1 MSPQQ
6 RFLLL
11 LIVVGA
17 LATVLGLVSKR
28 ASLLP
33 YPVVLAAAG
42 VVIGLLPGGQLT
54 HIGADVILLA
64 FVPGLV
70 FEAAL
75 TLDLPELR
83 RRLLPIGLLASAGV
97 ALTVVLIGTLTHLI
111 LGLSWASGV
120 LLGAILATTDP
131 IAVVTLMR
139 RMNAPAGLSAIL
151 EGESLFNDGT
161 GVAVFTAVLATIL
174 SGAPSVGDATLRF
187 LEITLG
193 GTAIGLAVGFLGLLL
208 LRFAADAPLEILATL
223 VIAYGSYL
231 AADVVHAS
239 GIVAVVVAGIVV
251 ARYGSAIGR
260 LHGPQLLGFW
270 SLLAFVLN
278 AVLFILVGAALPA
291 WRLVPVLGFV
301 VVVFLIMLVTRAVP
315 VYGLLGAS
323 ALRPPPIPWAW
334 RHLTFWAGL
343 RGALSVAL
351 ALSVANIA
359 AVDSRVSV
367 IAYGVVLL
375 SLLVQGGLVSPVTR
389 VLGMGAVPGAGFAR
403 PGTLRGD
410 VPPQA
415 HEAP

>member
-1 MSPQQ
+1 MSAQQ

-11 LIVVGA
+11 LILVGA

-28 ASLLP
+28 ARLLP
-33 YPVVLAAAG
+33 YPVVLAGAG
-42 VVIGLLPGGQLT
+42 VVVGLLPGGQLT
-54 HIGADVILLA
+54 QVSSDVILLA

-75 TLDLPELR
+75 TLDLAELR
-83 RRLLPIGLLASAGV
+83 RRMLPVGLLATVGV
-97 ALTVVLIGTLTHLI
+97 ALTVLLIGTLSHLI
-111 LGLSWASGV
+111 LGLSWASGM
-120 LLGAILATTDP
+120 LLGAILAATDP

-139 RMNAPAGLSAIL
+139 RLKAPGGLSAIL

-161 GVAVFTAVLATIL
+161 GVALFTAVLATIL
-174 SGAPSVGDATLRF
+174 SGSPSLGDAAVRF
-187 LEITLG
+187 VEITLG
-193 GTAIGLAVGFLGLLL
+193 GAAIGLAVGFLGLLL
-208 LRFAADAPLEILATL
+208 LRFAEDAPLEILATL

-231 AADVVHAS
+231 AADIVGAS

-251 ARYGSAIGR
+251 ARYGAGLGR

-291 WRLVPVLGFV
+291 WRLIPVLGFV

-323 ALRPPPIPWAW
+323 ALRPPPIPWSW

-351 ALSVANIA
+351 ALSVADVPG
-359 AVDSRVSV
+359 VDSRVSV
-367 IAYGVVLL
+367 VAYGVVLL
-375 SLLVQGGLVSPVTR
+375 SLLIQGGLVTPVTR
-389 VLGMGAVPGAGFAR
+389 L
-403 PGTLRGD
+403 LRIET
-410 VPPQA
+410 V
-415 HEAP
+415 E

>member
-11 LIVVGA
+11 LILVGA
-17 LATVLGLVSKR
+17 LATVLGLLSKR
-28 ASLLP
+28 ARMLP

-42 VVIGLLPGGQLT
+42 VVVGLLPGGQLG
-54 HIGADVILLA
+54 HVGADVILLA

-83 RRLLPIGLLASAGV
+83 RRFLPVGLLATAGV
-97 ALTVVLIGTLTHLI
+97 ALTVLLIGTLTHLI
-111 LGLSWASGV
+111 LGLSWASGM
-120 LLGAILATTDP
+120 LLGAILAATDP

-139 RMNAPAGLSAIL
+139 QMKAPSGLSAIL

-161 GVAVFTAVLATIL
+161 GVAVFTAVFATIL
-174 SGAPSVGDATLRF
+174 SGAPSIGDASLRF
-187 LEITLG
+187 VEITVG

-231 AADVVHAS
+231 AADLVHAS

-278 AVLFILVGAALPA
+278 AMLFILVGAALPA
-291 WRLVPVLGFV
+291 WQLLPVLGFIV
-301 VVVFLIMLVTRAVP
+301 VTFLIMLLTRAAP
-315 VYGLLGAS
+315 VYGLLGVS
-323 ALRPPPIPWAW
+323 ALRQPAIPWAW

-351 ALSVANIA
+351 ALSVANVPG
-359 AVDSRVSV
+359 VDSRVAL

-375 SLLVQGGLVSPVTR
+375 SLLVQGGLVIPVTR
-389 VLGMGAVPGAGFAR
+389 VLRIETTP
-403 PGTLRGD
+403 
-410 VPPQA
+410 
-415 HEAP
+415 

>member
-1 MSPQQ
+1 VSPQQ

-11 LIVVGA
+11 LILVGA

-28 ASLLP
+28 ARMVP

-42 VVIGLLPGGQLT
+42 VVIGLLPGGQLG
-54 HIGADVILLA
+54 HVGADVILLA

-83 RRLLPIGLLASAGV
+83 RRLLPVGLLATVGV
-97 ALTVVLIGTLTHLI
+97 ALTVVLIGTLTHLV
-111 LGLSWASGV
+111 LGLSWASAM
-120 LLGAILATTDP
+120 LLGAILAATDP

-139 RMNAPAGLSAIL
+139 QMRAPSGLSAIL

-174 SGAPSVGDATLRF
+174 SGTPSFGDATIRF
-187 LEITLG
+187 VEITAG

-231 AADVVHAS
+231 AADVLHAS

-278 AVLFILVGAALPA
+278 AMLFILVGAALPA
-291 WRLVPVLGFV
+291 WQLVPVLGSI
-301 VVVFLIMLVTRAVP
+301 VVVFLIMLLTRAIP
-315 VYGLLGAS
+315 VYGLLGIS
-323 ALRPPPIPWAW
+323 AFWPPQIPWEW

-351 ALSVANIA
+351 ALSVANA
-359 AVDSRVSV
+359 AGVDSRVAL

-375 SLLVQGGLVSPVTR
+375 SLLVQGGLVVPFTR
-389 VLGMGAVPGAGFAR
+389 I
-403 PGTLRGD
+403 LRIE
-410 VPPQA
+410 QA
-415 HEAP
+415 A

>member
-11 LIVVGA
+11 LILVGA
-17 LATVLGLVSKR
+17 LATVLGLISKR
-28 ASLLP
+28 ARMVP

-42 VVIGLLPGGQLT
+42 VVVGLLPGGQLG
-54 HIGADVILLA
+54 HVGADVILLA

-83 RRLLPIGLLASAGV
+83 RRMLPVGLLATVGV
-97 ALTVVLIGTLTHLI
+97 ALT
-111 LGLSWASGV
+111 V
-120 LLGAILATTDP
+120 LLGAILAATDP

-139 RMNAPAGLSAIL
+139 QMKAPSGLSAIL

-161 GVAVFTAVLATIL
+161 GVAVFTAVLATIA
-174 SGAPSVGDATLRF
+174 SGSPSIGDASLRF
-187 LEITLG
+187 LEITAG
-193 GTAIGLAVGFLGLLL
+193 GTVIGLAVGFLGLLL

-231 AADVVHAS
+231 AADVIHAS

-251 ARYGSAIGR
+251 ARYGSQIGR

-278 AVLFILVGAALPA
+278 AMLFILVGAALPA
-291 WRLVPVLGFV
+291 WQLVPVLGFV
-301 VVVFLIMLVTRAVP
+301 VVVFLIMLVTRAIP
-315 VYGLLGAS
+315 VYGLLAVS
-323 ALRPPPIPWAW
+323 AIRPPPIPWPW
-334 RHLTFWAGL
+334 RHLSFWAGL

-351 ALSVANIA
+351 ALSVASVPG
-359 AVDSRVSV
+359 VDSRVAL

-375 SLLVQGGLVSPVTR
+375 SLLVQGGLVVPVTR
-389 VLGMGAVPGAGFAR
+389 A
-403 PGTLRGD
+403 LRID
-410 VPPQA
+410 K
-415 HEAP
+415 EA

>member
-11 LIVVGA
+11 LILVGA
-17 LATVLGLVSKR
+17 LATVLGLVSRR
-28 ASLLP
+28 ARLLP
-33 YPVVLAAAG
+33 YPVVLAGAG
-42 VVIGLLPGGQLT
+42 VIVGLLPGGQLT
-54 HIGADVILLA
+54 QVSSDVILLA

-75 TLDLPELR
+75 TLDLAELR
-83 RRLLPIGLLASAGV
+83 RRMLPVGLLATVGV
-97 ALTVVLIGTLTHLI
+97 ALTVVLIGTLSHLM
-111 LGLSWASGV
+111 LGLSWASGM
-120 LLGAILATTDP
+120 LLGAILAATDP

-139 RMNAPAGLSAIL
+139 RLKAPGGLSAIL

-174 SGAPSVGDATLRF
+174 SGSPSLGDAAVRF
-187 LEITLG
+187 VEITLG
-193 GTAIGLAVGFLGLLL
+193 GAAIGLAVGFLGLLL
-208 LRFAADAPLEILATL
+208 LRFAQDAPLEILATL

-231 AADVVHAS
+231 AADIVDAS

-251 ARYGSAIGR
+251 ARYGAGLGR

-291 WRLVPVLGFV
+291 WRLIPVLGFV
-301 VVVFLIMLVTRAVP
+301 VVVFVIMLITRAVP

-323 ALRPPPIPWAW
+323 ALRPPPIPWSW

-351 ALSVANIA
+351 ALSVADLPG
-359 AVDSRVSV
+359 VDSRVSV

-375 SLLVQGGLVSPVTR
+375 SLLIQGGLVTPVTR
-389 VLGMGAVPGAGFAR
+389 L
-403 PGTLRGD
+403 LRIET
-410 VPPQA
+410 V
-415 HEAP
+415 E

>member
-11 LIVVGA
+11 LILVGT

-28 ASLLP
+28 ARLLP

-42 VVIGLLPGGQLT
+42 VVVGLLPGGQLT
-54 HIGADVILLA
+54 HISADVILLA

-75 TLDLPELR
+75 TLDLAELR
-83 RRLLPIGLLASAGV
+83 RRLLPVGLLATVGV
-97 ALTVVLIGTLTHLI
+97 ALTVVLIGTLTHMI
-111 LGLSWASGV
+111 LGLSWASGM
-120 LLGAILATTDP
+120 LLGAILAATDP

-151 EGESLFNDGT
+151 EGESLLNDGT

-174 SGAPSVGDATLRF
+174 SGAPSIGDATLRF
-187 LEITLG
+187 FELTLG

-251 ARYGSAIGR
+251 ARYGTAIGR

-301 VVVFLIMLVTRAVP
+301 VVAFLIMLVTRAVP
-315 VYGLLGAS
+315 VYTLLGAS
-323 ALRPPPIPWAW
+323 AFKPPPIPWAW

-351 ALSVANIA
+351 ALSVADLPG
-359 AVDSRVSV
+359 VDSRVSV

-375 SLLVQGGLVSPVTR
+375 SLLVQGGLVTPVTR
-389 VLGMGAVPGAGFAR
+389 LLGIEKTA
-403 PGTLRGD
+403 
-410 VPPQA
+410 
-415 HEAP
+415 